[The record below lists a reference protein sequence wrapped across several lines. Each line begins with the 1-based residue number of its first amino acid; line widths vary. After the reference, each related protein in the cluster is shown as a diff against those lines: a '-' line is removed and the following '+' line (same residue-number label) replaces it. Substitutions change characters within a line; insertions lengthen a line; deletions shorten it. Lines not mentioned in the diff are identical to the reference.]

1 MQEQM
6 KQVLELFSQ
15 PAFFVKDGVV
25 CWCNG
30 AAHFLLEE
38 GTSLGAVLE
47 GGETL
52 FSQWD
57 RSGTLMLPLTLGGS
71 AYDAS
76 VCAAEDGVL
85 FVANRRMTESET
97 SASALFS
104 ASVSLRKPLHAMVSA
119 ADALFERLGE
129 TSGAEEAAARL
140 NQSIYQFIRL
150 CNQMSDGSELLL
162 HRKTLR
168 RAPTDMGAF
177 FEDFVREVTPLV
189 ASADRALEYAPPI
202 APVSADVDAELLH
215 RALYNLLANALSYT
229 PKGGKVTLS
238 ARKEDELLL
247 VTVTD
252 SGSGISHELLS
263 TLFDRFTRQEPGDS
277 RRGIGLG
284 LTITREIAR
293 LHGGTLTVA
302 SGENG
307 GAAVTFSLSLK
318 KSPLPLRTSG
328 IVLPPPRFHQGL
340 VELSEILDAKMY
352 DPNEVP

>member
-6 KQVLELFSQ
+6 KQILELFAQ
-15 PAFFVKDGVV
+15 PAFFVQDGTV

-30 AAHFLLEE
+30 AARSLLEE
-38 GTSLGAVLE
+38 GTALSAVLE
-47 GGETL
+47 GGEAL
-52 FSQWD
+52 YAHWD
-57 RSGTLMLPLTLGGS
+57 RAGTLMLPLTLGGR

-76 VCAAEDGVL
+76 VRDAEGGTL
-85 FVANRRMTESET
+85 FVANRSATEDEA

-119 ADALFERLGE
+119 ADELFEKLGAA
-129 TSGAEEAAARL
+129 SGAEDAAARL
-140 NQSIYQFIRL
+140 NQTIYQFIRL

-177 FEDFVREVTPLV
+177 LERFAQEVTPLLR
-189 ASADRALEYAPPI
+189 SAGRALDYAPLPAPI
-202 APVSADVDAELLH
+202 NADVDTELLE

-229 PKGGKVTLS
+229 PKGGAVRLS
-238 ARKEDELLL
+238 ARKEEDLLL
-247 VTVTD
+247 VTVGD
-252 SGSGISHELLS
+252 SGSGISREVLS
-263 TLFDRFTRQEPGDS
+263 SLFDRFHRQEPGDS

-284 LTITREIAR
+284 LAITREIAR

-302 SGENG
+302 TGEAG

-318 KSPLPLRTSG
+318 RSPLPLRSTG
-328 IVLPPPRFHQGL
+328 IVLPPRFHRGL
-340 VELSEILDAKMY
+340 VELSEVLDAKLY